1 MNVPKFEETLFV
13 AVDLQERLIPSM
25 YNPDDVTARAAVLLK
40 GAAELG
46 VRGIATE
53 QYPKGLG
60 NTIPAIAETFVPE
73 NTSVVAKTSFS
84 VFGEENFRAEL
95 EKKYPR
101 TIVFCGVE
109 AHVCV
114 LSSIFDALAA
124 GFNVVVAADAVSSRK
139 ESEKL
144 LALESARQAG
154 AWVLS
159 TETILFMLLQ
169 NSLNP
174 AFKAVSKLIK

>member
-1 MNVPKFEETLFV
+1 MKFPTVENAALVMIDMQQKLLPAMNDPQVVLERCGMLLNAADTLK
-13 AVDLQERLIPSM
+13 L
-25 YNPDDVTARAAVLLK
+25 DVLV
-40 GAAELG
+40 
-46 VRGIATE
+46 TE